1 MGITELR
8 EGFTIQH
15 EKINTQSMG
24 INKQSDK
31 VAKLSEEINKESLEI
46 TKQSQEINKQSEK
59 INKLHENIEKLNKKN
74 EKQDEEMKTNLA
86 NTSQRI
92 ELLYSITDT
101 TKIIWRIDNVTDLM
115 ITHRSSI
122 SELYE
127 AAGYRFNFE
136 FRFNAEITD
145 LRVVFPETTLKYR
158 PFIAKC
164 HILSSSY
171 QEMNCRVISK

>member
-1 MGITELR
+1 
-8 EGFTIQH
+8 
-15 EKINTQSMG
+15 
-24 INKQSDK
+24 
-31 VAKLSEEINKESLEI
+31 
-46 TKQSQEINKQSEK
+46 
-59 INKLHENIEKLNKKN
+59 
-74 EKQDEEMKTNLA
+74 
-86 NTSQRI
+86 
-92 ELLYSITDT
+92 
-101 TKIIWRIDNVTDLM
+101 M

-171 QEMNCRVISK
+171 QEMNCRVIKVKQKDLMRGCDRMIASISEEDVVKYSEPRFPGDTKRELTLKIFLTMQ